1 MKILSIVGARPN
13 FMKIKPIYEEFKQR
27 KIEQVLVHTGQ
38 HYDENMNRVFF
49 EDLELPKPDVFL
61 GIGSGTHGVQTG
73 AMMSRIEEVLSEEKP
88 DLTVVV
94 GDVNS
99 TLAGA
104 ISSIKMQIPVAH
116 VEAGYRSFD
125 MRMPEE
131 INRILVDRIS
141 QFLFAPTEDAV
152 TNLIS
157 EGADKKRIFFVGNV
171 MVETLLSHFQ
181 KSKKSNILKILSLV
195 PNSYGLMTIH
205 RAENTADKKILIDLF
220 NSLAKIDIKI
230 IVPLHPRTKKVLE
243 EAGYLKNIGKN
254 IEIIEPLGYL
264 DFLWLMSNSKF
275 IMTDSG
281 GIQEE
286 ALMLDVPCIT
296 LRENTERVVTL
307 KNGANI
313 LIGMDPLK
321 LSSAI
326 SEISKRKKK
335 YPKPP
340 LWDDKVSKRIADAI
354 IGHPELYFL

>member
-13 FMKIKPIYEEFKQR
+13 FMKIKPIYEELKKR
-27 KIEQVLVHTGQ
+27 NIDQVLVHTGQ

-49 EDLELPKPDVFL
+49 EDLQLPKPDVFL

-73 AMMSRIEEVLSEEKP
+73 AMMSRIEEVLAQEKP
-88 DLTVVV
+88 DLTIVV

-125 MRMPEE
+125 MIMPEE

-152 TNLIS
+152 NNLLS
-157 EGADKKRIFFVGNV
+157 EGSDKNRIFFVGNV
-171 MVETLLSHFQ
+171 MVETLLSHLQ
-181 KSKKSNILKILSLV
+181 KSKKSNILKGFSLDSQ
-195 PNSYGLMTIH
+195 NYGLMTIH
-205 RAENTADKKILIDLF
+205 RAENTADPVKLVELFDSLNKIET
-220 NSLAKIDIKI
+220 KI

-243 EAGYLKNIGKN
+243 DIGHLKKLGDN

-264 DFLWLMSNSKF
+264 DFLCLMSNSKF

-307 KNGANI
+307 KNDANI
-313 LIGMDPLK
+313 LVGTDPVR
-321 LSSAI
+321 LSNAI
-326 SEISKRKKK
+326 EDISKRKKK

-340 LWDDKVSKRIADAI
+340 LWDDKVSKRIVQAI
-354 IGHPELYFL
+354 LDHPELFFL

>member
-1 MKILSIVGARPN
+1 MRILSIVGARPN
-13 FMKIKPIYEEFKQR
+13 FMKIKPLYEEFKKR
-27 KIEQVLVHTGQ
+27 KIDQVLVHTGQ
-38 HYDENMNRVFF
+38 HYDENMNKVFF

-73 AMMSRIEEVLSEEKP
+73 AMMSKIEEVLSEEKP

-152 TNLIS
+152 NNLMS
-157 EGADKKRIFFVGNV
+157 EGLDKKRIFFVGNV
-171 MVETLLSHFQ
+171 MVETLLSHFE
-181 KSKKSNILKILSLV
+181 KSKKSKILNNLSLE
-195 PNSYGLMTIH
+195 PYTYGLMTIH
-205 RAENTADKKILIDLF
+205 RAENTGEPGKLIELFDSLSKIEDKV
-220 NSLAKIDIKI
+220 I
-230 IVPLHPRTKKVLE
+230 IPLHPRTKKVLE
-243 EAGYLKNIGKN
+243 SNGYTNKFGKN
-254 IEIIEPLGYL
+254 IMIIEPLGYL
-264 DFLWLMSNSKF
+264 DFLQLMSNSKF

-296 LRENTERVVTL
+296 LRESTERIITL
-307 KNGANI
+307 QKGANI
-313 LIGMDPLK
+313 LVGTDVSKIL
-321 LSSAI
+321 SAI
-326 SEISKRKKK
+326 EEISKIKRT
-335 YPKPP
+335 YTKPP
-340 LWDDKVSKRIADAI
+340 FWDNKVSKRIVDSI
-354 IGHPELYFL
+354 IGNPELLAL

>member
-13 FMKIKPIYEEFKQR
+13 FMKIKPIYEELKKR

-73 AMMSRIEEVLSEEKP
+73 AMMSRIEEVISEEKP
-88 DLTVVV
+88 DLTIVV

-116 VEAGYRSFD
+116 VESGYRSFD

-152 TNLIS
+152 NNLIS
-157 EGADKKRIFFVGNV
+157 EGVNKNRIFFVGNV
-171 MVETLLSHFQ
+171 MVETLLSHLK
-181 KSKKSNILKILSLV
+181 KSKKSNILNNLSLE
-195 PNSYGLMTIH
+195 SDGYGLMTIH
-205 RAENTADKKILIDLF
+205 RAENTAEPEKLIGLF
-220 NSLAKIDIKI
+220 NSLNKVDNKIV
-230 IVPLHPRTKKVLE
+230 VPLHPRTKKVLE
-243 EAGYLKNIGKN
+243 ENHYLTKLGEN

-296 LRENTERVVTL
+296 LRENTERIVTL
-307 KNGANI
+307 KSGANI
-313 LIGMDPLK
+313 LVGTDTLK
-321 LSSAI
+321 LASALK
-326 SEISKRKKK
+326 EIPKTKKK
-335 YPKPP
+335 YPKPL
-340 LWDDKVSKRIADAI
+340 LWDDKVSSRIADAI
-354 IGHPELYFL
+354 LGHSDLFAL

>member
-13 FMKIKPIYEEFKQR
+13 FMKIKPIYEELKKR
-27 KIEQVLVHTGQ
+27 NIDQVLVHTGQ

-49 EDLELPKPDVFL
+49 EDLQLPKPDVFL

-73 AMMSRIEEVLSEEKP
+73 AMMSRIEEVLAQEKP
-88 DLTVVV
+88 DLTIVV

-152 TNLIS
+152 NNLSS
-157 EGADKKRIFFVGNV
+157 EGSDKNRIFFVGNV
-171 MVETLLSHFQ
+171 MVETLLSHLQ
-181 KSKKSNILKILSLV
+181 KSKKSNILKDLSLE
-195 PNSYGLMTIH
+195 SQTYGLMTIH
-205 RAENTADKKILIDLF
+205 RAENTADPVKLVELFDSLNKIET
-220 NSLAKIDIKI
+220 KI

-243 EAGYLKNIGKN
+243 EIGYLQKLGAN

-264 DFLWLMSNSKF
+264 DFLCLMSNSKL

-296 LRENTERVVTL
+296 LRENTERIVTL
-307 KNGANI
+307 KNDANI
-313 LIGMDPLK
+313 LVGTDPLR

-326 SEISKRKKK
+326 VDLPKRKKK

-340 LWDDKVSKRIADAI
+340 LWDDKVSKRIVEAI
-354 IGHPELYFL
+354 VGHPELFFL